1 MSKAKVIE
9 TTKKKVRVEMS
20 LDDAA
25 LVRDL
30 LRYLKYCRGRSGYRL
45 YCSLARLTELRPD
58 IIKFV
63 AIYNESNELIRLR
76 IK

>member
-9 TTKKKVRVEMS
+9 STKKKVRVEMS

-25 LVRDL
+25 IVRDL
-30 LRYLKYCRGRSGYRL
+30 LQCLKYDRGRSGYRL

-58 IIKFV
+58 IIQFE
-63 AIYNESNELIRLR
+63 AICNASNELIRLR

>member
-9 TTKKKVRVEMS
+9 STKKKVRVEMS

-25 LVRDL
+25 IVRDL
-30 LRYLKYCRGRSGYRL
+30 LRYLKYDRKRRGYRL
-45 YCSLARLTELRPD
+45 YASLARLTELRPD
-58 IIKFV
+58 IIKFG

>member
-25 LVRDL
+25 IVRDL
-30 LRYLKYCRGRSGYRL
+30 LQCLKYDPPFVGNDL

-58 IIKFV
+58 IVKFE
-63 AIYNESNELIRLR
+63 AICSGSHDLIRLR

>member
-25 LVRDL
+25 IVRDL
-30 LRYLKYCRGRSGYRL
+30 LQCLRHYTPFVGDDL
-45 YCSLARLTELRPD
+45 YGSLSRLTELRPD
-58 IIKFV
+58 IIKFE
-63 AIYNESNELIRLR
+63 AICNKSNELIRLR